1 MNYLSVV
8 YLFFF
13 LPLTVLIYHIAKKKR
28 KWLVLLL
35 ASYIFFFLISGK
47 LLLFLLFTTA
57 SIYFFGKKLE
67 SIDTKC
73 EEFFTKNIVEDKKKV
88 KEQFKKKKKRI
99 LFIAIFLQVCI
110 LFVYKYL
117 PFFTININNLLK
129 LLNVSYEFKVLKLL
143 APIGVSFYT
152 LEAISYLVDVY
163 NKKIDA
169 DHKITRLAL
178 YLAFFPG
185 IMEGPIARYS
195 DTAEDLYEGK
205 PLTFQNV
212 CFGGQRILW
221 GILKKFVVA
230 DRLNAFVKVV
240 FDGPELLDGGLV
252 LFGAICYTI
261 MLYMEFSG
269 TMDVIIGSGEIFG
282 IKLPEN
288 FRQPFFSKTVSEFW
302 TRWHITLG
310 TWFKDYIFYPVSLS
324 KKMKKLT
331 IKARKKLGNHF
342 GPLLAGSIAL
352 LSVWL
357 LNGLWHG
364 AGWNYIAFG
373 LYHFTLILLGSIFE
387 PMIRDLCAK
396 LHINRNNIFYRL
408 FEFIKL
414 FILIVFGELIF
425 RANGLAQALNMIKNI
440 FTTFTFASFKNGRFL
455 TFGVDKADFII
466 VIVSLL
472 IVLVIGLLR
481 EKGIDIRKR
490 IAEFN
495 IVIRWTIYFALIMFI
510 IIFGAYGPG
519 YAPIDPIYANF

>member
-1 MNYLSVV
+1 VNYLSVV

-13 LPLTVLIYHIAKKKR
+13 LPLTVLIYHIAKKKC

-47 LLLFLLFTTA
+47 LIIFLLFTTA
-57 SIYFFGKKLE
+57 SIYFFGRKFEK
-67 SIDTKC
+67 IDTES
-73 EEFFTKNIVEDKKKV
+73 EEFFAKNIVEDKKKV
-88 KEQFKKKKKRI
+88 KEAFKKKKKRFLLLAILMQVII
-99 LFIAIFLQVCI
+99 LFI
-110 LFVYKYL
+110 YKYL
-117 PFFTININNLLK
+117 PFFTVNINSLLKIINIPF
-129 LLNVSYEFKVLKLL
+129 EFKLFKLI

-152 LEAISYLVDVY
+152 LAAISYLVDVY
-163 NKKIDA
+163 HKKIDA

-185 IMEGPIARYS
+185 IMEGPIARYN
-195 DTAEDLYEGK
+195 DTAEDLYSGK
-205 PLTFQNV
+205 EITFQNI
-212 CFGGQRILW
+212 CFGCQRILW

-240 FDGPELLDGGLV
+240 FDGVEVLDGGLV

-288 FRQPFFSKTVSEFW
+288 FRQPFFSKTISEFW

-331 IKARKKLGNHF
+331 IVTRKKLGNHF
-342 GPLLAGSIAL
+342 GPLLTGSVAL

-373 LYHFTLILLGSIFE
+373 LYHFILILLGNITE
-387 PMIRDLCAK
+387 PFIRDLCLK
-396 LHINRNNIFYRL
+396 LHINRNSIIYRL
-408 FEFIKL
+408 VEFIKL

-425 RANGLAQALNMIKNI
+425 RANTFTQALNMIKTI
-440 FTTFTFASFKNGRFL
+440 FTSFTFESFINGKFL
-455 TFGVDKADFII
+455 TFGVDGNDFII
-466 VIVSLL
+466 IIVSII
-472 IVLVIGLLR
+472 IVFIIGLLR
-481 EKGIDIRKR
+481 EKGLNIREK
-490 IAEFN
+490 IASYN
-495 IVIRWTIYFALIMFI
+495 IVFRWVIYFALIMFI

-519 YAPIDPIYANF
+519 YTPIDPIYANF

>member
-8 YLFFF
+8 YLFLF
-13 LPLTVLIYHIAKKKR
+13 LPLTVLIYHIAKKKC

-47 LLLFLLFTTA
+47 LIIFLFLTTL
-57 SIYFFGKKLE
+57 SIYVFGRLIAKTDNDCLNFIENNPE
-67 SIDTKC
+67 S
-73 EEFFTKNIVEDKKKV
+73 DKKCV
-88 KEQFKKKKKRI
+88 KEQFKKKRKRLLVVAI
-99 LFIAIFLQVCI
+99 LIQVIVLFI
-110 LFVYKYL
+110 YKYL
-117 PFFTININNLLK
+117 PFFTININHLLK
-129 LLNVSYEFKVLKLL
+129 LVNISFEFKILKLL

-152 LEAISYLVDVY
+152 LEAISYLADVY
-163 NKKIDA
+163 NKKIEA
-169 DHKITRLAL
+169 DKNLGRLAL

-185 IMEGPIARYS
+185 IMEGPIARYN
-195 DTAEDLYEGK
+195 DVAEDLYSGK
-205 PLTFQNV
+205 EITFKNI

-230 DRLNAFVKVV
+230 DRLNALVKVV
-240 FDGPELLDGGLV
+240 FDGGKLLDGGLV

-288 FRQPFFSKTVSEFW
+288 FRQPFFSKNISEFW

-331 IKARKKLGNHF
+331 ISARKKLGNHY

-364 AGWNYIAFG
+364 AGWNYIFFG
-373 LYHFTLILLGSIFE
+373 LYHFTLILLGNIFE
-387 PMIRDLCAK
+387 PYIRNICSK
-396 LHINRNNIFYRL
+396 LNINRNNIFYRI
-408 FEFIKL
+408 FVFFKL
-414 FILIVFGELIF
+414 FILIVIGEMFF
-425 RANGLAQALNMIKNI
+425 RAHGLAEGINMFKAI
-440 FTTFTFASFKNGRFL
+440 FTTFTLQSFFNGKFL
-455 TFGVDKADFII
+455 TLGVDGADFII
-466 VIVSLL
+466 IIVSII
-472 IVLVIGLLR
+472 IVFIVGLLKEKNINIR
-481 EKGIDIRKR
+481 ES
-490 IAEFN
+490 IAGLP
-495 IVIRWTIYFALIMFI
+495 IVPRWIIYFALIMFI

-519 YAPIDPIYANF
+519 YTPIDPIYASF

>member
-8 YLFFF
+8 YLFLF
-13 LPLTVLIYHIAKKKR
+13 LPLTVLIYHIAKKKC

-47 LLLFLLFTTA
+47 LLIFLLFTTL

-73 EEFFTKNIVEDKKKV
+73 EEYFAQNLTLDKKQI

-99 LFIAIFLQVCI
+99 LFIAIIMQVII

-117 PFFTININNLLK
+117 PFFTININSLLK
-129 LLNVSYEFKVLKLL
+129 LININFEFKVLKLI
-143 APIGVSFYT
+143 APIGISFYT

-163 NKKIDA
+163 HKKIDA

-195 DTAEDLYEGK
+195 DTAEELYSGK

-240 FDGPELLDGGLV
+240 FDGAELLDGGLV
-252 LFGAICYTI
+252 FFGAICYTI

-288 FRQPFFSKTVSEFW
+288 FHEPFFSKTISEFW

-331 IKARKKLGNHF
+331 IVARKKLGNHY

-387 PMIRDLCAK
+387 PFIRDWCNK
-396 LHINRNNIFYRL
+396 LHINRNNIFYRFL
-408 FEFIKL
+408 EFIKL

-425 RANGLAQALNMIKNI
+425 RASSLTKALSMIKTI
-440 FTTFTFASFKNGRFL
+440 FTSFTLDNFINGKFL
-455 TFGVDKADFII
+455 TFGVDGYDFII
-466 VIVSLL
+466 IIVSLI
-472 IVLVIGLLR
+472 IVFIIGILR
-481 EKGIDIRKR
+481 EKNINIREQVAK
-490 IAEFN
+490 FN
-495 IVIRWTIYFALIMFI
+495 IFIRWTLYFALIMFI